1 MSQFLPWVKYS
12 PLTQDRLSAI
22 ANIIRH
28 VRRETVALH
37 DPIGGDNEWSLGCR
51 IYART
56 CHCIRGAANDHQWL
70 TILPEAENLSFS
82 FAIGSIPFRF
92 YRGKPNDPPGRYLIK
107 TYGELHQLQT
117 ALEIEGL
124 RPLDKI
130 LRLAVETDA
139 SREVSD
145 VSFVETDE
153 AGNVTET
160 YRIPFDIEATNITPI
175 QVKPVDLPPPTL
187 EPLRDEE
194 QEKQKKQKKANE
206 RNLVSK

>member
-1 MSQFLPWVKYS
+1 MSEFLPWIKYS
-12 PLTQDRLSAI
+12 PLTQDRLSTI

-28 VRRETVALH
+28 VRREAVVLH
-37 DPIGGDNEWSLGCR
+37 DPMGGDNEWSLGCR
-51 IYART
+51 VYART
-56 CHCIRGAANDHQWL
+56 CHCIRVAAGDHQWL
-70 TILPEAENLSFS
+70 RILPEAENLSFS

-92 YRGKPNDPPGRYLIK
+92 YRGKPDDPPGRYLIK

-124 RPLDKI
+124 RPLDKT

-139 SREVSD
+139 SREVSG
-145 VSFVETDE
+145 VSFVEMDE

-160 YRIPFDIEATNITPI
+160 YGIPFDIELSNITPI

-187 EPLRDEE
+187 EPLKDEE
-194 QEKQKKQKKANE
+194 QGKQKKADE